1 MTAWYEKLKVGD
13 PVIVIRRY
21 EKIIAEI
28 TRVTK
33 TQVSADGA
41 RFMKKALGREI
52 GASLWHGGHI
62 EEYTEEKAKVILHK
76 MQINK
81 LRGRVNFL
89 LSQIKI
95 PNDIESLNRFISA
108 LEPLVIV
115 SDPVTQLADEVGI

>member
-13 PVIVIRRY
+13 PVIVIRRN
-21 EKIIAEI
+21 ERIIAEI

-41 RFMKKALGREI
+41 RFMKKALGCEI
-52 GASLWHGGHI
+52 GASFWHGGYI